1 MTQRSIPTL
10 RLPLAI
16 RHPIALYCG
25 AGILTC
31 CPSATHLCLTL
42 GADSPCADERCAGNL
57 GLTARETFTPF
68 IATHVSILTSDTS
81 SKPLGSP
88 SQAYRTLSYHDS
100 VHQTTLPRTPPLSVQ
115 WLALR
120 SRAKRNSHQCRLG
133 DHCRPQLRSIA

>member
-16 RHPIALYCG
+16 RHPIALYRG

-31 CPSATHLCLTL
+31 FPSATHLCLTL

-81 SKPLGSP
+81 SMPYDTP
-88 SQAYRTLSYHDS
+88 SMAYRTLSYHDS
-100 VHQTTLPRTPPLSVQ
+100 VHQTTLLSISLDQVKGSLCASAPSETASNASQ
-115 WLALR
+115 VNTVVR
-120 SRAKRNSHQCRLG
+120 SFGL
-133 DHCRPQLRSIA
+133 